1 MHPERNTER
10 QGEPG
15 YMEKKRSACPPECA
29 VSEGEGSLEESCC
42 RDRHKVRTQEEIK
55 ALTNRLCRIEGQI
68 RGIRKM
74 VEQDAYC
81 PDILMQSAAVLAAV
95 NSFNRE
101 LLTSHIRTCVVR
113 DIRTGEE
120 EGEKAIEELS
130 VLLQRLMK

>member
-1 MHPERNTER
+1 
-10 QGEPG
+10 
-15 YMEKKRSACPPECA
+15 
-29 VSEGEGSLEESCC
+29 
-42 RDRHKVRTQEEIK
+42 
-55 ALTNRLCRIEGQI
+55 
-68 RGIRKM
+68 M